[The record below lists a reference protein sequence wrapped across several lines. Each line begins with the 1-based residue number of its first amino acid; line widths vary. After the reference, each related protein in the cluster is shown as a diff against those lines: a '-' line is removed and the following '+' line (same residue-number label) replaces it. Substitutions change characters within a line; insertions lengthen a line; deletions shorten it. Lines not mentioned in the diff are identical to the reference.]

1 MLARAEFLGGIIL
14 CIGLFANPSP
24 FKLRLHIKKRNQEF
38 ANAPRA
44 PRVSIII
51 LTELIF
57 DFNNIFIARSI
68 TATPIIASIVAKI
81 KNHVQTDEFEIELDH
96 SGSLGIF

>member
-1 MLARAEFLGGIIL
+1 MPTSLGAIIFFTSL
-14 CIGLFANPSP
+14 PAKPSA

-51 LTELIF
+51 LIELIF

-81 KNHVQTDEFEIELDH
+81 KNQVQTDEFEIELDH
-96 SGSLGIF
+96 SGSVGIF